1 MLKATGPT
9 VPGEQWDEAAGR
21 TPLCVGQNPD
31 YRVSTGGPVGS
42 CSSLSG
48 SRALDLDTA
57 GLLMGSQESILSGGR
72 KLEVAQILQRPYLI
86 TLCDAGISRGITTDI
101 VIHKFL
107 SEHWISEELIG
118 ISELCRTREQSLGMW
133 WICQRLL
140 KYQGLRNAEIL
151 FLVLMKNSV
160 QAFTKRKESFEG
172 GSSSFH

>member
-86 TLCDAGISRGITTDI
+86 TLCDAGISRGVTTDI
-101 VIHKFL
+101 VIHEFL
-107 SEHWISEELIG
+107 SERWISEELIG

-133 WICQRLL
+133 
-140 KYQGLRNAEIL
+140 
-151 FLVLMKNSV
+151 
-160 QAFTKRKESFEG
+160 
-172 GSSSFH
+172 